1 MSKTATIKGPDFE
14 QVINLPESLKEVPLN
29 NYVAFLNEAQK
40 PGNTVKQ
47 LAMAVSEFYG
57 IDANAALQLSVGD
70 VQALFKYA
78 ANVTGSFTPTS
89 KTDNDCS
96 FEYKGQYFTI
106 PRILPPILA
115 GGAEMPTELQ
125 AIDAVEVQETIRLN
139 EAEVKRMMDKFRDG
153 EALRKDIKPED
164 FEEVGKAMDRQRD
177 LLFSQYLRLLAIL
190 TRRNTE
196 PLPVSDSER
205 EAWITTRAVFFK
217 DIDAATALDVDFFL
231 RDTLS
236 AYKKSLQ
243 TSGILLSLTFAL
255 LAAMQP
261 QSKRK
266 SMPTKGQS
274 RTGKRYS
281 GARGSGRSYRVSLKE
296 DGSRGKKKRR

>member
-14 QVINLPESLKEVPLN
+14 RTVTLPESLKEVPLN

-57 IDANAALQLSVGD
+57 IDAQAALQLSVRD

-78 ANVTGSFTPTS
+78 ANVTGNFTPTS
-89 KTDNDCS
+89 KADNDCS

-115 GGAEMPTELQ
+115 GGADMPTELQ

-139 EAEVKRMMDKFRDG
+139 EAEVKRMMDKFKDG

-177 LLFSQYLRLLAIL
+177 LLFSQYLRLIAIL

-196 PLPVSDSER
+196 PLPVSDTER
-205 EAWITTRAVFFK
+205 EMWITQRAIFFK

-231 RDTLS
+231 RGILI
-236 AYKKSLQ
+236 AYKKTLQ
-243 TSGILLSLTFAL
+243 TSGIFLSQTFDL

-261 QSKRK
+261 QSRQKRRHIK
-266 SMPTKGQS
+266 EQS
-274 RTGKRYS
+274 RTGKRFSS
-281 GARGSGRSYRVSLKE
+281 GRGSGKLYRVSLKE
-296 DGSRGKKKRR
+296 DGSKVMRKHR